1 MELKNKRVLVVGL
14 GKSGRAAALF
24 LRDKG
29 ARVTVSDSRS
39 MAALEHEIPTLLD
52 AGIMVEAGGHGLLTF
67 RRQDLIVV
75 SPGVP
80 YDTPELKQVRAFGSL
95 GPPIIG
101 ELELASRFLQ
111 GNVVAITGSNGKT
124 TTTSL
129 LGKIFADAGRA
140 TLVGGNIG
148 TPVIELIAPSIELSG
163 AHSEEEADSSAA
175 LRNDKQNAG
184 ILPSARN
191 DKQENEQQQGQ
202 ERNTEVLSGA
212 QNDGLRIDGDDGPRV
227 GGDVWSVLEV
237 SSFQLETVEEF
248 HPHIAVVLNITPDH
262 LDRHG
267 TFENY
272 AAMKARITARQGP
285 EDFLVLNGEDPPTQ
299 MVAAKT
305 KAQVFWFSGR
315 RPIKQG
321 AFVHGESV
329 LFIPRE
335 GAKAEPILPV
345 AEIPLKGAHNVEN
358 VLAAVCAARL
368 AGIVAESI
376 RASVA
381 SFRAVEHRLEFTA
394 AVRGVE
400 FYNDSKATNVDATKK
415 ALEAFAGG
423 VHLILGG
430 KDKNS
435 DYTELSDLLRA
446 RCKVVYTIGS
456 AAEKIERQLAG
467 VVKIVSAGTLDA
479 AVRKATE
486 DAVAGDVVLLAPA
499 CSSYDQF
506 ENYEHRGRVFK
517 ELVAQQVSKAAG

>member
-1 MELKNKRVLVVGL
+1 MELKNKRVLVGGL
-14 GKSGRAAALF
+14 GNSGRAAALF
-24 LRDKG
+24 LRDQG
-29 ARVTVSDSRS
+29 ARVTVSDTRS
-39 MAALEHEIPTLLD
+39 AVALEKDIPTLLD
-52 AGIMVEAGGHGLLTF
+52 AGIMVETGGHGLLTF

-80 YDTPELKQVRAFGSL
+80 YDTPELAQVRAFGTA

-111 GNVVAITGSNGKT
+111 GKVVAITGSNGKT

-129 LGKIFADAGRA
+129 LGKIFADAGGP

-148 TPVIELIAPSIELSG
+148 TPVIDLIAPSTPE
-163 AHSEEEADSSAA
+163 
-175 LRNDKQNAG
+175 
-184 ILPSARN
+184 
-191 DKQENEQQQGQ
+191 
-202 ERNTEVLSGA
+202 TV
-212 QNDGLRIDGDDGPRV
+212 
-227 GGDVWSVLEV
+227 SVLEV

-248 HPHIAVVLNITPDH
+248 HPQIAVVLNITPDH

-272 AAMKARITARQGP
+272 AAMKTRITARQTA
-285 EDFLVLNGEDPPTQ
+285 EDFLVLNAEDKPTQ

-305 KAQVFWFSGR
+305 KAQVYWFSGR

-329 LFIPRE
+329 LFTPRE

-345 AEIPLKGAHNVEN
+345 AEIPLRGAHNVEN

-368 AGIVAESI
+368 GGVAAESI

-381 SFRAVEHRLEFTA
+381 SFKAVEHRLEFVA
-394 AVRGVE
+394 EVRGVA

-415 ALEAFAGG
+415 ALEAFPGG

-435 DYTELSDLLRA
+435 DYTELSDLLRE

-456 AAEKIERQLAG
+456 AAEKIERHLAG
-467 VVKIVSAGTLDA
+467 VTKIVSAGTLDA
-479 AVRKATE
+479 AVRTAAQ
-486 DAVAGDVVLLAPA
+486 DAAAGDVVLLAPA
-499 CSSYDQF
+499 CSSFDQF
-506 ENYEHRGRVFK
+506 ENYEQRGRVFK
-517 ELVAQQVSKAAG
+517 DLVKQLVSGSASQQVSG